1 MRKASWGREASL
13 RSNCQVD
20 RVRTTC
26 VSGWRNLSCIAA
38 FLVTG
43 TTGQQL
49 EKMRVLLVE
58 DEEGLVLTLTD
69 RLRSEGFDVV
79 SAKDGESGFKLAQEM
94 GFDLL
99 ILDVMLPKKN
109 GYDIC
114 RDLRQK
120 GISTPVLML
129 TAKGETIDKVL
140 GLKLGA
146 DDYLTKPFEMI
157 ELMARV
163 EALLRRRPVQNGN
176 GNSMDSFRFG
186 QVSIDFKKAEIVRD
200 NEPVD
205 LSAMEFKLLQFLIEN
220 RGLVHSRDH
229 LLDAVWGYDAMPSTR
244 TVDVHIAW
252 LRQKLEE
259 NPRHPHFIQTVH
271 GMGYK
276 FVD

>member
-1 MRKASWGREASL
+1 MR
-13 RSNCQVD
+13 
-20 RVRTTC
+20 
-26 VSGWRNLSCIAA
+26 I
-38 FLVTG
+38 
-43 TTGQQL
+43 
-49 EKMRVLLVE
+49 LLVE

-69 RLRSEGFDVV
+69 RLLSEGFDVV
-79 SAKDGESGFKLAQEM
+79 SSTDGTSGFETAQAEP
-94 GFDLL
+94 FDLL
-99 ILDVMLPKKN
+99 ILDVMLPHKN

-120 GISTPVLML
+120 GITTPVLML

-157 ELMARV
+157 ELLARV
-163 EALLRRRPVQNGN
+163 EALLRRSPAQQNGS
-176 GNSMDSFRFG
+176 GNSVAAFTFG
-186 QVSIDFKKAEIVRD
+186 QVSIDFKRAEVIK
-200 NEPVD
+200 NAQPVD

-220 RGLVHSRDH
+220 RGHVHSRDH

-252 LRQKLEE
+252 LRQKLED
-259 NPRHPHFIQTVH
+259 NPRHPAFIQTIH

-276 FVD
+276 FAS